1 MDTEAFTTAC
11 LGLMQIFSQQP
22 AVIEDSAEKV
32 LVVGDVHGDFETITY
47 VQAQLQN
54 YDRVVFVG
62 DYVDRGKQDIEVV
75 LALPSLL
82 KTGKV
87 VLLPGNHDVDSNIS
101 PRDFSLR
108 LGQQFGVENAPA
120 LEAAYTKTFAQAP
133 IAYHNKTHKMIAMH
147 GAITPNKTEFDLN
160 KWTKY
165 LDGKGIGYHIVW
177 NDFAFG
183 GPTITSMRGIGIYN
197 ISDRD
202 TRSFTEQNGL
212 ELIIRGH
219 QSERSNTIY
228 NLAKG
233 GTIVTVGSASFY
245 AGNRAVFSL
254 PEKKLVRF

>member
-1 MDTEAFTTAC
+1 MDAEILANTCSE
-11 LGLMQIFSQQP
+11 LMQVFSQQP

-62 DYVDRGKQDIEVV
+62 DYVDRGANSIEVV

-87 VLLPGNHDVDSNIS
+87 VLLPGNHDADPDTS
-101 PRDFSLR
+101 PKDFPFE
-108 LGQQFGVENAPA
+108 LGRRFGMDNALG

-133 IAYHNKTHKMIAMH
+133 IAYRNKTHKMIAMH
-147 GAITPNKTEFDLN
+147 GAIPPNKTEFDLN

-165 LDGKGIGYHIVW
+165 LDGKGMGYHIVW

-183 GPTITSMRGIGIYN
+183 GPTITSMRGVGIYE

-202 TRSFTEQNGL
+202 TRSFTERNGL
-212 ELIIRGH
+212 ELIVRGH
-219 QSERSNTIY
+219 QPERSNTIY

-254 PEKKLVRF
+254 PEKKFIRF